1 MSDNTENKGKLEQ
14 HRLRGRNTLDVV
26 NQLVTKYNSSNGW
39 AVVKVNT
46 NVLNIEV
53 VLERSTK
60 QSEGLSGKAV
70 KVETVKSENTDEA
83 KNVLVENKVGAKPTA
98 RVAKKTVATATNK
111 EPEENKAS
119 NYPPPTP

>member
-53 VLERSTK
+53 VLERSTE
-60 QSEGLSGKAV
+60 QSEGLSGKAI

-83 KNVLVENKVGAKPTA
+83 KNVLVENKVGVKPATIVAKPTA
-98 RVAKKTVATATNK
+98 RAAKKTVATPTNK
-111 EPEENKAS
+111 EPEENKA
-119 NYPPPTP
+119 

>member
-83 KNVLVENKVGAKPTA
+83 KNVLVENKVGAKPAT
-98 RVAKKTVATATNK
+98 RVAKKTVATPTNK
-111 EPEENKAS
+111 EPEENKA
-119 NYPPPTP
+119 

>member
-98 RVAKKTVATATNK
+98 RAAKKTVATPTNK
-111 EPEENKAS
+111 EPEENKA
-119 NYPPPTP
+119 